1 MNYIKVVDALD
12 DYKQT
17 VDQGDPLEYGD
28 MSALISLRRG
38 MTPSTRMPDREYG
51 PEPVKRFNQA
61 EIRALEAQL
70 KAEGRLDGFLVN
82 GELTFK
88 R

>member
-1 MNYIKVVDALD
+1 MNKANAVKYYDKADILLPEFDIFDIEHNILRNTSSFIGG
-12 DYKQT
+12 QSIR
-17 VDQGDPLEYGD
+17 GDTEVPQ
-28 MSALISLRRG
+28 
-38 MTPSTRMPDREYG
+38 
-51 PEPVKRFNQA
+51 PVKRFNQA